1 MKTADGEELALSQ
14 RPEGIPVRR
23 NKKGSAE
30 EAQAED
36 IAQAARE
43 KLLSQ
48 APEGKDVKGFEDL
61 FPIDPSPDAIAMPE
75 ALVLEMVTDGSRIPE
90 GWSPEYMWQLC
101 LRFSDCQQL
110 SSDFAVTYHCF
121 P

>member
-23 NKKGSAE
+23 NNKGSAE

-61 FPIDPSPDAIAMPE
+61 FPIDLLTRSPCRKP
-75 ALVLEMVTDGSRIPE
+75 
-90 GWSPEYMWQLC
+90 WS
-101 LRFSDCQQL
+101 
-110 SSDFAVTYHCF
+110 
-121 P
+121 